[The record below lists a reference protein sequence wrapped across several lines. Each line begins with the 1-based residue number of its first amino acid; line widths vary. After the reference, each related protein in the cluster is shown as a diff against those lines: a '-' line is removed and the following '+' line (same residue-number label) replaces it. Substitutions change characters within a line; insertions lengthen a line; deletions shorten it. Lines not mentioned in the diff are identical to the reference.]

1 MIAQVPAVL
10 AQLPTVLALL
20 GAALMALAIF
30 APPSA
35 TAAGPT
41 VSFAPPLVPR
51 PVERDTPIEFWSPSD
66 PFVPQ
71 ADPFVSQ
78 SDPFA
83 EPPPSQSDSD
93 EHIDTAP
100 AWPALVDP
108 RAVGCDVAA
117 RLALVDALIAVRAP
131 WADALLRRA
140 AAEERDPDV
149 SAALAEASYFAG
161 MP

>member
-1 MIAQVPAVL
+1 MIAQAPAGL

-20 GAALMALAIF
+20 GTVLMALAIF

-35 TAAGPT
+35 AAAGPT

-51 PVERDTPIEFWSPSD
+51 PLERDTPTQFWARTDS
-66 PFVPQ
+66 FE
-71 ADPFVSQ
+71 SQ

-83 EPPPSQSDSD
+83 EPLPSEPGND
-93 EHIDTAP
+93 ERIDVAP
-100 AWPALVDP
+100 AWPELVDP
-108 RAVGCDVAA
+108 RAVGCDAAA

-161 MP
+161 IP